1 MFYSRTSNFKDY
13 QNMVRILILLLLFV
27 TNVSAQSIY
36 CSLDNNTSSPVTLSN
51 LTKYSEQIDNAEWLQ
66 ASITVTANSVIAP
79 DGTLTADMVTASAAA
94 ANHYFYPAGTN
105 RPAAGTT
112 ERMELYV
119 KKGTHRYVGFFHENT
134 DVFGMVLD
142 LDNPTTPYHV
152 TGLSSYSI
160 TPVGNGWYRIVMSYT
175 RTASSTRIWY
185 FTLRPST
192 TSSAS
197 IVSWT
202 AAGTETV
209 YIWGI
214 QQNNQSNPADY
225 LATTAAAATLGPVC
239 GSYQT
244 PSPLNPSLC
253 LSLTNRG
260 REIRTEAQIAI
271 GSQ

>member
-1 MFYSRTSNFKDY
+1 
-13 QNMVRILILLLLFV
+13 MVKILILLLLFV
-27 TNVSAQSIY
+27 TNVSAQTLY
-36 CSLDNNTSSPVTLSN
+36 CGQDTNLSAKVTLSN

-66 ASITVTANSVIAP
+66 ASTAVTANSVTAP
-79 DGTLTADMVTASAAA
+79 DGTLTADKITASAAE

-105 RPAAGTT
+105 RPVAGTT
-112 ERMELYV
+112 ERMSLYV
-119 KKGTHRYVGFFHENT
+119 KKGTHRYVGFFHDNT
-134 DVFGMVLD
+134 DLFGMVLD

-152 TGLSSYSI
+152 TGLSSYAI
-160 TPVGNGWYRIVMSYT
+160 LPVRNGWYQVTMNYT
-175 RTASSTRIWY
+175 RTAASTRIWY

-214 QQNNQSNPADY
+214 QQNNQSSPADY
-225 LATTAAAATLGPVC
+225 ITTTSAAATLGPVC

-244 PSPLNPSLC
+244 QSPLDPTQC
-253 LSLTNRG
+253 ITMTDRG